1 MTASHLDTQ
10 YFSYRA
16 AKVITEVFAPVPSGL
31 VVVAFVAVWLI
42 EAYLASASK
51 NVIAAAVF
59 IALILVSIT
68 LTLARERAGRAR

>member
-1 MTASHLDTQ
+1 MASVLGFLKATFNF
-10 YFSYRA
+10 FSGDA
-16 AKVITEVFAPVPSGL
+16 IILSI

-68 LTLARERAGRAR
+68 LTLARERSGRAR

>member
-1 MTASHLDTQ
+1 MASVLGFLKATFNF
-10 YFSYRA
+10 FSGDA
-16 AKVITEVFAPVPSGL
+16 IILSI